1 MMAATNALLTKRVPM
16 GKPYSTSPSTA
27 QRLHDLEL
35 QVALLSAEIQAL
47 SLLLY
52 EVQQKQALDRR

>member
-1 MMAATNALLTKRVPM
+1 M
-16 GKPYSTSPSTA
+16 KPYNTSPSTA

-52 EVQQKQALDRR
+52 EVQQKQVLDRR

>member
-1 MMAATNALLTKRVPM
+1 MMAATNALKGRHVMT
-16 GKPYSTSPSTA
+16 KPYSTSPSTA

-52 EVQQKQALDRR
+52 EVQQKQVLDRR

>member
-1 MMAATNALLTKRVPM
+1 MT
-16 GKPYSTSPSTA
+16 KPYNTSPSTA

-52 EVQQKQALDRR
+52 EVQQKQALDSK